1 MHARSLGSRQ
11 EAQEL
16 LEVLLLASSILERP
30 CVFRDM
36 MAGYER
42 MGETRALS

>member
-1 MHARSLGSRQ
+1 MQARSLGSRR

-30 CVFRDM
+30 SVFRDM
-36 MAGYER
+36 MVGYER
-42 MGETRALS
+42 IGETRALC